1 MPEWFSA
8 RAVFGYSGLDQLK
21 KVVIVSS
28 NSASKNYLTVYRE
41 CP

>member
-8 RAVFGYSGLDQLK
+8 RAVFRYSGLDQLK
-21 KVVIVSS
+21 KVVIVSC
-28 NSASKNYLTVYRE
+28 NSASNYLTVYRE